1 LQELIT
7 LFNGLLQMFDY
18 LIHPA
23 FSLHQTLN
31 QKGL

>member
-1 LQELIT
+1 
-7 LFNGLLQMFDY
+7 MFGY